1 MICVS
6 VLGNRQTAPVEQGI
20 FFMFTIER
28 ARIRSTAQTHSLA
41 GSHPSE
47 KPHEPLFP
55 RPMSVRIYAYVGKRV
70 LDVLLVLCAM
80 PIVLPVVLFCAI
92 LVSLDGA
99 RPFYTQERV
108 GRNGRIYTMW
118 KLRSMVPNAK
128 ARLESYLESNP
139 EIRAEWDSK
148 QKLSNDPRITVVGRF
163 LRKCSMDEL
172 PQLWNVLRGDMSL
185 VGPRP
190 MMPEQKTYYPG
201 TDYYDLLPGITG
213 SWQVSA
219 RNESTF
225 AERAFFDTEYKQA
238 LSLREDLRIL
248 TATVRVV
255 LRATGC

>member
-1 MICVS
+1 MI
-6 VLGNRQTAPVEQGI
+6 
-20 FFMFTIER
+20 TIER
-28 ARIRSTAQTHSLA
+28 AQIRGTARTPSLA
-41 GSHPSE
+41 TATPPSTE
-47 KPHEPLFP
+47 KSRKPLFP
-55 RPMSVRIYAYVGKRV
+55 RPKSARLYAFVGKRM
-70 LDVLLVLCAM
+70 LDIILVLCAM
-80 PIVLPVVLFCAI
+80 PIVLPAVLFCAI
-92 LVSLDGA
+92 LVSMDGA

-128 ARLESYLESNP
+128 ARLDAYLDSNP
-139 EIRAEWDSK
+139 EARAEWDSK
-148 QKLSNDPRITVVGRF
+148 QKLTKDPRITKVGRI
-163 LRKCSMDEL
+163 LRKSSMDEL

-190 MMPEQKTYYPG
+190 MMPEQKAYYPG

-225 AERAFFDTEYKQA
+225 AERAFFDTDYKQK
-238 LSLREDLRIL
+238 LSLGEDLRIL